1 MRSWPRLSAALWAG
15 DAPRWEC
22 VGNGQEVRA
31 GTGLRLEHKSRAVP
45 SSAPLLALQLE
56 EEEEE
61 EEDCLKGSLD
71 LRVCEG
77 RDDLLVRS
85 AEHVLSEKHLL
96 CTGRRAADR
105 GHPPLC
111 SQFGSHKQSFL
122 TGLQT

>member
-1 MRSWPRLSAALWAG
+1 M
-15 DAPRWEC
+15 
-22 VGNGQEVRA
+22 GNGQEVRA
-31 GTGLRLEHKSRAVP
+31 GTGLRLERKSRAGP
-45 SSAPLLALQLE
+45 SSVPLLAVWLK

-77 RDDLLVRS
+77 QDDLLVRS
-85 AEHVLSEKHLL
+85 TEHVLSEKHLL
-96 CTGRRAADR
+96 CTGCRAADQ

>member
-1 MRSWPRLSAALWAG
+1 M
-15 DAPRWEC
+15 
-22 VGNGQEVRA
+22 GNGQEVRA

-45 SSAPLLALQLE
+45 SSAPLLALQLK
-56 EEEEE
+56 E